1 MVLFYARDVACGL
14 EAQRSSKKGFKPHS
28 SSAADECDP
37 NTEFT
42 MMKIVHIM
50 LLFDDF
56 IADIMACLVGH

>member
-1 MVLFYARDVACGL
+1 MRETSRAGQKHSAAR
-14 EAQRSSKKGFKPHS
+14 KKGFKPHS

-42 MMKIVHIM
+42 MMKIVHKM